1 MKNYVHAAPGERSFG
16 VGIRARSTGRVLR
29 DPFGNPRREVPRT
42 ARPRRDVLPGLL
54 SISPTRRELAGGMR
68 VYEQAEPRQYHG
80 VQRRRSWWLKFVF
93 SDSAAVRR
101 RH

>member
-68 VYEQAEPRQYHG
+68 VNEQDEPCQCC
-80 VQRRRSWWLKFVF
+80 RRRSW
-93 SDSAAVRR
+93 
-101 RH
+101 